1 MNGKCSSSTL
11 PNRLHLQNLE
21 NFEDSQHH
29 WSTLSLLPTMF
40 TLTTKTISLFF
51 WYTPAMAQLEATNW
65 KQISPPPSPIQV
77 ENDLFL
83 KKKTTISRALNDILV
98 SKPVSK
104 PKMSHSWLW
113 HFGFETKN
121 VTLWSRDMV
130 IAIPNNQ
137 PKNPQLIS
145 NLLIVTPM
153 SVEKQDKVNNA
164 DSAFIFLIIQSQNQ
178 WSGWSGRRRWPCL
191 VWSLLER

>member
-153 SVEKQDKVNNA
+153 SVEK
-164 DSAFIFLIIQSQNQ
+164 
-178 WSGWSGRRRWPCL
+178 
-191 VWSLLER
+191 

>member
-40 TLTTKTISLFF
+40 TLTTKTISLFLGC
-51 WYTPAMAQLEATNW
+51 TPAMAQLEATNW

-145 NLLIVTPM
+145 N
-153 SVEKQDKVNNA
+153 
-164 DSAFIFLIIQSQNQ
+164 
-178 WSGWSGRRRWPCL
+178 
-191 VWSLLER
+191 